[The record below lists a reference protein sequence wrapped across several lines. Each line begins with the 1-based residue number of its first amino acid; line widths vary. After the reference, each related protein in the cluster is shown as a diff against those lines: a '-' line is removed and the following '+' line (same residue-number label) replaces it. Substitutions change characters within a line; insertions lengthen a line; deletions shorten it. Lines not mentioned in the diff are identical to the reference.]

1 MNKVDSVS
9 LACGEALLDFV
20 VSSAPEIRGVCDVD
34 DDRACRGSEDVYH
47 FLGVGSVDCAPIFEY
62 LLREELVFERDL
74 SERGY
79 LVEPPLRNGL
89 VFVADEHL
97 HVSCRV
103 GAIVDQEDGGCF
115 SIVFDPPLV
124 DRLVGCDAQRSLA
137 DRIRVCA
144 YLVRLACKVV
154 GVIGEPLRVDGDPVG
169 FLRESVRRL
178 RDLVAVA
185 RLHQGDDPGDASK
198 RSNGRANGRDD
209 VPDAFHENKSTA
221 LADAVRIKTEET
233 TALADGGDV

>member
-1 MNKVDSVS
+1 MNEVDSMS
-9 LACGEALLDFV
+9 LACGEALLEFV

-34 DDRACRGSEDVYH
+34 DDRAFRVSEDVYH
-47 FLGVGSVDCAPIFEY
+47 FLGVGAVDCAPIFEY
-62 LLREELVFERDL
+62 LLREELVFERNL

-79 LVEPPLRNGL
+79 LVEPSLRNGL

-103 GAIVDQEDGGCF
+103 GAIVDQEDGGCI

-124 DRLVGCDAQRSLA
+124 DRLVGGDAQRPLA

-154 GVIGEPLRVDGDPVG
+154 GALGDPLRVDGDPVG

-178 RDLVAVA
+178 RELVAMA
-185 RLHQGDDPGDASK
+185 RLQEGDESGNASEC
-198 RSNGRANGRDD
+198 
-209 VPDAFHENKSTA
+209 PDRCADIGKCDHRTQCKPA
-221 LADAVRIKTEET
+221 LAEEG
-233 TALADGGDV
+233 AAG